1 MSSLFLTNL
10 MFLVVVQDQTETDFN
25 DLGKLML
32 VGVVVALVLAIA
44 LTFVRLRLRDR
55 KPEKSHFVSI
65 GSRRDKE

>member
-44 LTFVRLRLRDR
+44 FTFVRLRLRDR

-65 GSRRDKE
+65 GSLRDKE